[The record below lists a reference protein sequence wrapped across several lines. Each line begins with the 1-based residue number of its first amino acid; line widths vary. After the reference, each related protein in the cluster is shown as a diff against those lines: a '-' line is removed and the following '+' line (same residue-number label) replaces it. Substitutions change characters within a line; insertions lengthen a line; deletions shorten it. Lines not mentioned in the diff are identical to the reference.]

1 MLSVKSLS
9 LTFGGLVA
17 VKELSFSVSAR
28 EIVSLI
34 GPNGAGKTSAFNA
47 VSGVYL
53 PSKGSIHLNDTP
65 LNATPHF
72 SDIIR
77 CMLIACV
84 TAIVLPF
91 VANFTTLWQSVIVD
105 HYTIGNSFSWLTAL
119 SECWSEMLRLSRS
132 SLLIPSLIGALLG
145 GGGAW
150 IWITS
155 ALTSPEA
162 VAQRGVSRT
171 FQNIRL
177 FGELTALDNIKCAL
191 DARASSSFFSSA
203 LRLPRFYREELQ
215 RTAKAEELLEFVG
228 ILSVK
233 DRPSASL
240 PYGIQRRL
248 EIARALATNPSLLLL
263 DEPAAGLNP
272 VEAQDLMKL
281 ILRIRDRGVTVLLI
295 EHDMKVVMEIS
306 DRVVVLHHGE
316 KIAEGTPTE
325 VRSHQRVIDAYLGEG
340 STHEAE
346 R

>member
-203 LRLPRFYREELQ
+203 L
-215 RTAKAEELLEFVG
+215 LEFVG